1 MNITKNFTL
10 AEAVVTHTGLNNVIP
25 NEIVMNNIQQLAIH
39 VLQPLR
45 DWYGKPIKVNSWYRT
60 PQVNVAVGGS
70 TTSYHLTGKAADID
84 TDSVA
89 ENKKLFNYIKDNL
102 LFDELIWE
110 FGGKWVHVAYSAD
123 KPNRQRI
130 KVAKRRKNGE
140 IYYEQ
145 VLSI

>member
-25 NEIVMNNIQQLAIH
+25 NEIIMNNVQQVAKHI
-39 VLQPLR
+39 LQPLR

-60 PQVNVAVGGS
+60 PQVNAAVKGS
-70 TTSYHLTGKAADID
+70 DTSHHLTGKAVDI
-84 TDSVA
+84 TAGSVE
-89 ENKKLFNYIKDNL
+89 ENKKLFNYIKDIL

-110 FGGKWVHVAYSAD
+110 FGGRWVHVAYSAD

-145 VLSI
+145 VLGI